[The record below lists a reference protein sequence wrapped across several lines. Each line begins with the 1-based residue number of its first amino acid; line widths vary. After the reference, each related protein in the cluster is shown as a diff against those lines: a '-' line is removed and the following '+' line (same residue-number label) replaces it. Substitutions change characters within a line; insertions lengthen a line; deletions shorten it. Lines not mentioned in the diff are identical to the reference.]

1 MMLLTKT
8 ISLLLLLVIGASASA
23 SFARQE
29 SVSAENESATAYTS
43 TTAPE
48 ASGTTVVTSELTAA
62 RLVQTIIDEAPY
74 IVEVSQ
80 EVVWTIT
87 TTIAPEVT
95 TEAATSVA

>member
-1 MMLLTKT
+1 M
-8 ISLLLLLVIGASASA
+8 
-23 SFARQE
+23 RQAD
-29 SVSAENESATAYTS
+29 VSAANDQASSYTAATA
-43 TTAPE
+43 PD

-87 TTIAPEVT
+87 
-95 TEAATSVA
+95 

>member
-8 ISLLLLLVIGASASA
+8 IPLLLLVVGASASA
-23 SFARQE
+23 FFVRQE
-29 SVSAENESATAYTS
+29 DVSAANDPTSSYTATA
-43 TTAPE
+43 APD

-87 TTIAPEVT
+87 TTVAPEVT
-95 TEAATSVA
+95 TEVPTSV

>member
-1 MMLLTKT
+1 MQVQDHADPLQFF
-8 ISLLLLLVIGASASA
+8 VRQEDASAVNDPA
-23 SFARQE
+23 SYT
-29 SVSAENESATAYTS
+29 ATA
-43 TTAPE
+43 APD

-87 TTIAPEVT
+87 
-95 TEAATSVA
+95 